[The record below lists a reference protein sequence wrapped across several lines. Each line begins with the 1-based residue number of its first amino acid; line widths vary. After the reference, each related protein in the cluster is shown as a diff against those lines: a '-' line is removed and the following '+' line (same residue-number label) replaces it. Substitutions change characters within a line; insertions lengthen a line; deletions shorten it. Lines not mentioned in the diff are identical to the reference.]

1 NHPQA
6 TRLSESK
13 WTLQVAYHADVNN
26 LDASLRLSEKL
37 AALNGKL
44 KLWKKTMAEGKTAT
58 FTVLSSLL
66 EDEAASFVDIQNITV
81 EHLAKLIVECD
92 LYISE
97 NVSKYSWVRIRSMS
111 TWKICRKKGQA
122 SISQLIEIQNDETL
136 HYDKKTK

>member
-1 NHPQA
+1 M
-6 TRLSESK
+6 
-13 WTLQVAYHADVNN
+13 AYHVDVFIDIKN
-26 LDASLRLSEKL
+26 LDASPRLSEKL

-44 KLWKKTMAEGKTAT
+44 KLWKKTKAEGKSAS
-58 FTVLSSLL
+58 FTVLSLLL

-97 NVSKYSWVRIRSMS
+97 NFSKYSWVRFRSMS

-122 SISQLIEIQNDETL
+122 SISQLIEIQNDET
-136 HYDKKTK
+136 HYDKKLKE